1 MAGPELVFDEGDWH
15 YRTSGD
21 RWSRSGR
28 LRVWRDADSRLV
40 AMVTI
45 RDHVLRDDGCLLP
58 EQVRA
63 RFPSEDVEV
72 VAYEPSWWG
81 TYEQYYLAVADDRR
95 YRWEE
100 INGSI
105 LAERLSPIFVVDDE
119 GDDSPGGDS
128 GI

>member
-1 MAGPELVFDEGDWH
+1 
-15 YRTSGD
+15 
-21 RWSRSGR
+21 
-28 LRVWRDADSRLV
+28 VWRDADSRLV

-45 RDHVLRDDGCLLP
+45 RDHVLRDDGCSYP
-58 EQVRA
+58 SSSGHG
-63 RFPSEDVEV
+63 FPDEDVEV
-72 VAYEPSWWG
+72 VAYEPSFWG
-81 TYEQYYLAVADDRR
+81 AYEQYYLAVAGDRR

-105 LAERLSPIFVVDDE
+105 LAERLPPIFVVDDE